1 MQRMD
6 NRVLPWDRSSIS
18 LVEGLPAAHT
28 EATRHRLAL
37 PRHHRSSGH
46 LLSLPLPAPRTRAA
60 RIQAT
65 RWLPRVAILRLPTR
79 QLGHLAFQEPH
90 LQEQQVLHPLQL
102 PTQLQRQLLLAMHN
116 TAKATHKA
124 MAWLTAMGQVEA
136 THREVLTLVPT
147 HRVAQQR
154 RCATLQGTLAM
165 ATTGLLSQLVN
176 RLLLMVPMSSRVIL
190 LVPTL
195 RLSELAKGAIVTSK
209 DGKTLPLPIGILS
222 AIEQWKKPQCSFQEF
237 PSDVLPQTFLSVD
250 VTPSKHVVFFII
262 SFFFSIFH

>member
-1 MQRMD
+1 MRSMQRMD

-28 EATRHRLAL
+28 EATHHRLAL

-46 LLSLPLPAPRTRAA
+46 LHSLPLPAPRTRAA

-116 TAKATHKA
+116 IAKATHKA

-136 THREVLTLVPT
+136 THREVLTSVPT

-165 ATTGLLSQLVN
+165 VTTGLLSQLVN

-209 DGKTLPLPIGILS
+209 DGKTLPTHWNSEL
-222 AIEQWKKPQCSFQEF
+222 
-237 PSDVLPQTFLSVD
+237 
-250 VTPSKHVVFFII
+250 H
-262 SFFFSIFH
+262 